1 MKPARAL
8 WLLTYLLL
16 TTTVAHG
23 KDNAM
28 SFSKAPPAP
37 KAAPAEKA
45 ATSDKAV
52 LPDKEVTLKADSLYV
67 DTPTESYHAQGHVQI
82 MQGGASLLAD
92 SAVYRRLTS
101 DALAEGNVL
110 LERGGDTMKG
120 DQLFLNLLTQKGELL
135 NGELFIKKSNFR
147 LRAPR
152 LLKTGEDDYQVER
165 GVFTTCDGEHPS
177 WRFEAKKVDVT
188 LDEYATARNAVF
200 YVDNVPIFYT
210 PYLVFPANTERQSG
224 LMIPKLGF
232 SSKKGFYVDQPY
244 YWAIDPSQE
253 ATLDLDIE
261 SSRGVGTGVD
271 YRYLRPN
278 DSQGRLRAFG
288 IYDTNESKFRG
299 ELQQKHLEL
308 LTPEL
313 TLAST
318 VHLVS
323 DRKYYLDYGE
333 FSGEYNRQLLESS
346 VSFDRRWER
355 YGLFGALR
363 YDQDLEAPNNR
374 ATLQRLPTFGF
385 IAAGEKL
392 GPVFF
397 SMDSSLTNFEHAV
410 GPTGQRLVLHPR
422 VSYYAKPA
430 GILDFSLFGAFQQ
443 RMYNAHGD
451 TAETGWRQIGQA
463 DGGGAL
469 SLPLERIYDN
479 GTLRHLLVPALQ
491 YNYVQRRSDE
501 DLPFYDYGDR
511 VLGQS
516 IAYWS
521 VANTFTRKYVREGM
535 PDEYRDLLYLK
546 LSQGYQFTGQRRDL
560 LTLVDEGNR
569 LTDLMLESVVTPLK
583 DLSLLVDG
591 RYNTNDNV
599 VSTANLGLQVKGEG
613 RNQASITYRYSREE
627 LDYLGAG
634 VTFPL
639 TSQLTADLLGRY
651 SFDKGGF
658 LESRYALEYRQQC
671 WSVILAY
678 SDRVSSHQVSGEKQF
693 TINFS
698 LAGLGSLGP
707 IQTF

>member
-8 WLLTYLLL
+8 WLLTYLLFSAAL
-16 TTTVAHG
+16 AHG
-23 KDNAM
+23 KEKAI
-28 SFSKAPPAP
+28 FSSKPVSPVSATPAD
-37 KAAPAEKA
+37 KAASPEKV
-45 ATSDKAV
+45 T
-52 LPDKEVTLKADSLYV
+52 LPDKEATLKADSLFV
-67 DTPTESYHAQGHVQI
+67 DSPTDSYRAEGNVQI
-82 MQGGASLLAD
+82 LQGGGSLLAD
-92 SAVYRRLTS
+92 SVIYRRLTG
-101 DALAEGNVL
+101 DTLAEGDVL

-120 DQLFLNLLTQKGELL
+120 DRLSLNLLTQNGELT

-152 LLKTGEDDYQVER
+152 LLKTGEDDYRVEQ
-165 GVFTTCDGEHPS
+165 GTFTTCDGEHPS

-188 LDEYATARNAVF
+188 LNEYATARNAVF
-200 YVDNVPIFYT
+200 YVDDFPIFYT
-210 PYLVFPANTERQSG
+210 PYLVFPANTDRQSG

-232 SSKKGFYVDQPY
+232 SSKKGFYLDQPY

-253 ATLDLDIE
+253 ATFDLDLE
-261 SSRGVGTGVD
+261 SSRGVGAGVD

-323 DRKYYLDYGE
+323 DRRYYLDYGE

-355 YGLFGALR
+355 YGLSGALR
-363 YDQDLEAPNNR
+363 YDQDLEAANNR

-385 IAAGEKL
+385 IAAGEKV
-392 GPVFF
+392 GPLFL

-443 RMYNAHGD
+443 RLYNAGGD
-451 TAETGWRQIGQA
+451 TPETGWRQIGQA
-463 DGGGAL
+463 DGGGSL
-469 SLPLERIYDN
+469 SLPLERIYD
-479 GTLRHLLVPALQ
+479 GTLRHLLVPSLQ

-521 VANTFTRKYVREGM
+521 VANTFTRKYAREGM
-535 PDEYRDLLYLK
+535 PDEYRDILYLK
-546 LSQGYQFTGQRRDL
+546 LSQGYQFSGQRRDL

-569 LTDLMLESVVTPLK
+569 LTDLMLESVVSPLQE
-583 DLSLLVDG
+583 LSLLVDG
-591 RYNTNDNV
+591 RYNTTDNQL
-599 VSTANLGLQVKGEG
+599 STANLGVQFKGEG
-613 RNQASITYRYSREE
+613 RNQATVTYRHSRDQ

-658 LESRYALEYRQQC
+658 LESRYAVEYRQQC
-671 WSVILAY
+671 WSVVLAY

-707 IQTF
+707 LQTF

>member
-1 MKPARAL
+1 MFTAAF
-8 WLLTYLLL
+8 
-16 TTTVAHG
+16 AHG
-23 KDNAM
+23 KDQGM
-28 SFSKAPPAP
+28 SFSKGTSAN
-37 KAAPAEKA
+37 KAAPAEKTVTEKTVA
-45 ATSDKAV
+45 ENAVPGKTV
-52 LPDKEVTLKADSLYV
+52 LPDNEVILQADALTV
-67 DTPTESYHAQGHVQI
+67 DSPSESYHAEGDVKI
-82 MQGGASLLAD
+82 MQGNASLLAD
-92 SAVYRRLTS
+92 SVIYRRLSS
-101 DALAEGNVL
+101 DAVAEGGVL
-110 LERGGDTMKG
+110 LERSGDTMKG
-120 DQLFLNLLTQKGELL
+120 DQLRLNLLTQKGELL

-152 LLKTGEDDYQVER
+152 LLKTGEEDYQVER
-165 GVFTTCDGEHPS
+165 GTFTTCDGENPS
-177 WRFEAKKVDVT
+177 WRFEARKVDVT
-188 LDEYATARNAVF
+188 LDEYATARDAVF
-200 YVDNVPIFYT
+200 YVDDFPIFYT

-224 LMIPKLGF
+224 LMIPRLGF
-232 SSKKGFYVDQPY
+232 SSKKGFYLGQPY

-253 ATLDLDIE
+253 ATFDLDLE
-261 SSRGVGTGVD
+261 SSRGVGAGVD

-278 DSQGRLRAFG
+278 DSLGRLRAFG

-318 VHLVS
+318 IHMVS

-346 VSFDRRWER
+346 ISFDRRWQR
-355 YGLFGALR
+355 YGLSGALT

-385 IAAGEKL
+385 IAAGERV
-392 GPVFF
+392 GPVFL

-422 VSYYAKPA
+422 VTYYAKPT
-430 GILDFSLFGAFQQ
+430 GIVDFSIFGAYQQ
-443 RMYNAHGD
+443 RLYNAHGD
-451 TAETGWRQIGQA
+451 TPETGWRQLGQA
-463 DGGGAL
+463 DGGAAV
-469 SLPLERIYDN
+469 SLPLERIYGGD
-479 GTLRHLLVPALQ
+479 LRHLLVPALE
-491 YNYVQRRSDE
+491 YSFVQRRSDS

-511 VLGQS
+511 VLGQN

-521 VANTFTRKYVREGM
+521 IANTFTRKFAREGM
-535 PDEYRDLLYLK
+535 PDEYFDILYLK

-560 LTLVDEGNR
+560 LTLVDEGHR
-569 LTDLMLESVVTPLK
+569 LTDLMLESVVTPMK
-583 DLSLLVDG
+583 ELSLLFDG

-599 VSTANLGLQVKGEG
+599 VSTANLGIQYKGEG
-613 RNQASITYRYSREE
+613 RNQANLTYRHSRDQ

-639 TSQLTADLLGRY
+639 TQQLTADVLGRY
-651 SFDKGGF
+651 SFDRGGF
-658 LESRYALEYRQQC
+658 LESRYAIEYRQQC
-671 WSVILAY
+671 WSVVLAY
-678 SDRVSSHQVSGEKQF
+678 SDRVSSHQVSGDKQF